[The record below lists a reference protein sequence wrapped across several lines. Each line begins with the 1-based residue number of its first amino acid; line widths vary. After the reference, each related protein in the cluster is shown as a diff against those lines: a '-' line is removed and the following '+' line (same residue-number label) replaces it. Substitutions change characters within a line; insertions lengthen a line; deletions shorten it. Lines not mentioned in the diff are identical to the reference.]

1 MSSRLALFSG
11 ENIGYQPTL
20 ASVSI
25 ANANATTAVLAMKA
39 GASSSIL
46 AEANTPT
53 SSVVTSA
60 TAGEEPAYI
69 MQLRD
74 RAVTACFVDRDPQ
87 QCSYW
92 NQMYASAEAARH
104 FPGGEVDR
112 FREDA
117 KKEGS
122 LWKWFY
128 APTWTGPVRGTTK
141 DVSSVAIVMSQAQ
154 SNST

>member
-1 MSSRLALFSG
+1 MSSSLSIFTATSM
-11 ENIGYQPTL
+11 QPTL
-20 ASVSI
+20 ASVQI
-25 ANANATTAVLAMKA
+25 ANDMATSTVLAMS
-39 GASSSIL
+39 GNVSPSIL
-46 AEANTPT
+46 AATNTP
-53 SSVVTSA
+53 SSAVITSA
-60 TAGEEPAYI
+60 SAGQEPAYI
-69 MQLRD
+69 TQLQN
-74 RAVTACFVDRDPQ
+74 RANTACFVDMDPQ

-117 KKEGS
+117 KREGS

-141 DVSSVAIVMSQAQ
+141 DVSSVAIVMSRTQ
-154 SNST
+154 SNSA